1 MYVSQWAS
9 DTQDL
14 EASCIEADEYEV
26 NDCAYS
32 RFSNITTNI
41 RRPPLIRNTSVVPK
55 HLLVSLK
62 SFQRCIMTSESHN
75 QRSKENQGFSF
86 KRLSPLIILGMGLA
100 LFFIFDLDAYI
111 TQETLRNNRDWL
123 LSCIS
128 ENTVLTTLVFM
139 TVYAVGTAFA
149 LPVGAILTITGGFM
163 FGQISG
169 TLYVVSAATIGST
182 CLFLAAKTGLG
193 DVLRTKAGPAV
204 KSMEKGFRENELIY
218 MFVLRLIPIFPFF
231 IVNLVP
237 AFLGVSL
244 RNYVIGTFFGIIPGS
259 FIYLTIGAGIGT
271 IFDQGKILE
280 ISSVLTK
287 EIVSALIGLAVL
299 ALLPVAYKKFK
310 AGKGTE

>member
-9 DTQDL
+9 DTQNL

-32 RFSNITTNI
+32 RFSKITTNI
-41 RRPPLIRNTSVVPK
+41 GSPPLIRNTSVELK
-55 HLLVSLK
+55 QLLVSLK
-62 SFQRCIMTSESHN
+62 SFQSCIMTGKSQNQTSEEN
-75 QRSKENQGFSF
+75 QRFSF
-86 KRLSPLIILGMGLA
+86 KRLSPLIILGIGFA
-100 LFFIFDLDAYI
+100 LFFVFDLNAYI
-111 TQETLRNNRDWL
+111 TQETLRDNRDWL
-123 LSCIS
+123 LTCIS

-139 TVYAVGTAFA
+139 AIYAVGTAFS

-163 FGQISG
+163 FGQVSG
-169 TLYVVSAATIGST
+169 TLYVVFAATIGST

-193 DVLRTKAGPAV
+193 DVLRAKAGPAV
-204 KSMEKGFRENELIY
+204 KSMERGFRENELTY

-244 RNYVIGTFFGIIPGS
+244 RNFVIGTFFGIIPGS
-259 FIYLTIGAGIGT
+259 FIYLTIGAGIGS
-271 IFDQGKILE
+271 IFEQGKILE

-287 EIVSALIGLAVL
+287 EIVFALIGLAVL

-310 AGKGTE
+310 AGKGAE

>member
-1 MYVSQWAS
+1 MCVSQWAS

-32 RFSNITTNI
+32 RFSNITRNI
-41 RRPPLIRNTSVVPK
+41 RRLPLIRNTSVAPK
-55 HLLVSLK
+55 QLLVSLK
-62 SFQRCIMTSESHN
+62 SVQRCIMTSKSHN
-75 QRSKENQGFSF
+75 QRSEENQGFSF

-123 LSCIS
+123 LTCIS

-139 TVYAVGTAFA
+139 TIYAVGTAFA

-193 DVLRTKAGPAV
+193 DVLRAKAGPAV

-231 IVNLVP
+231 VVNLVP

-259 FIYLTIGAGIGT
+259 FIYLTIGAEIGS

-299 ALLPVAYKKFK
+299 ALLPIAYKKFK
-310 AGKGTE
+310 ASKGTE

>member
-1 MYVSQWAS
+1 MAS
-9 DTQDL
+9 
-14 EASCIEADEYEV
+14 
-26 NDCAYS
+26 
-32 RFSNITTNI
+32 
-41 RRPPLIRNTSVVPK
+41 K
-55 HLLVSLK
+55 
-62 SFQRCIMTSESHN
+62 SHN
-75 QRSKENQGFSF
+75 QTSEENQGFSF
-86 KRLSPLIILGMGLA
+86 KRLSPLIILGIGLA
-100 LFFIFDLDAYI
+100 VFFVFDLDAYI
-111 TQETLRNNRDWL
+111 TQETLRDNREWL
-123 LSCIS
+123 LTRVS

-139 TVYAVGTAFA
+139 AIYAIGTAFA
-149 LPVGAILTITGGFM
+149 LPIGAILTITGGFM
-163 FGQISG
+163 FGKFSG

-193 DVLRTKAGPAV
+193 DVLRAKAGPAI
-204 KSMEKGFRENELIY
+204 KSMEKGFRENELTY

-259 FIYLTIGAGIGT
+259 FIYLTIGSAIGT

-287 EIVSALIGLAVL
+287 EIVAALIGLAVL

-310 AGKGTE
+310 AGKGTAENEQITKKVGTPER